1 MLPSSKPALI
11 FYSPFRKT
19 LQRTI
24 CVLLSVSSIFAFF
37 LEPTSTSLVSLLL
50 RQSVPCQMRSGLQI
64 VEPAISAPVHLSAT
78 QVRFDTPP
86 CKHFC
91 NRRLPMSP
99 AAPAQSLPLW
109 PHVLPLNFGER
120 GGSIPRPLSFPP
132 FLFSACTASLRK
144 ASEPPDCQWRL
155 HAGHRRRDSPGPGPS
170 PEPRIMSLTALPTSP
185 WMSSKGPRT

>member
-1 MLPSSKPALI
+1 MSFCLCLPSLHSFLNQLQPALYPY
-11 FYSPFRKT
+11 F
-19 LQRTI
+19 
-24 CVLLSVSSIFAFF
+24 SV
-37 LEPTSTSLVSLLL
+37 
-50 RQSVPCQMRSGLQI
+50 SVPCQMRSGLQI

-132 FLFSACTASLRK
+132 FLFSACTASLGK
-144 ASEPPDCQWRL
+144 ASEPPDCRWHL